1 MRDAKARMV
10 AMLKGLARHMD
21 RVEDETGAYRAVYL
35 GSAWALDPCG
45 RYHTPIVPHGI
56 TEECVEYWEGLEEAA
71 EELGGWIQAGED
83 PTDVFFCLPEED

>member
-1 MRDAKARMV
+1 MMQKAKMV
-10 AMLKGLARHMD
+10 AMLDRLTRYME

-35 GSAWALDPCG
+35 GSAMALDPCG
-45 RYHTPIVPHGI
+45 RYHAPMVPNGI
-56 TEECVEYWEGLEEAA
+56 TDECVEYWEILDEAA